1 MTIPRPHG
9 AFLLRLP
16 PPPLAPKLLEHALS
30 ALLRRIAAR
39 KPAILA
45 RLGPYASARFLI
57 DIRDAS
63 VLLVM
68 APADQ
73 RITVSRRHAA
83 PARTAPAHDAAIR
96 GDLGAFLAM
105 LHGAEDGDALF
116 FSGALEVA
124 GDTSAVLALRN
135 ALDDAELD
143 LTEELVAISG
153 EPMGRWLRRVSDH
166 VARHG
171 GLVLSRQEVTP

>member
-1 MTIPRPHG
+1 MTIRRPSG
-9 AFLLRLP
+9 ALLLRLP
-16 PPPLAPKLLEHALS
+16 PPPLAPKLLEHALT

-45 RLGPYASARFLI
+45 RMGQYASARFLI
-57 DIRDAS
+57 DIRDAPL
-63 VLLVM
+63 LLVM

-73 RITVSRRHAA
+73 RITVSRRRA
-83 PARTAPAHDAAIR
+83 PPAHDAAIR
-96 GDLGAFLAM
+96 GDLAAFLAM
-105 LHGAEDGDALF
+105 LHGSEDGDALF
-116 FSGALEVA
+116 FSGALEVG

-153 EPMGRWLRRVSDH
+153 EPWGRWLRRASDY
-166 VARHG
+166 VARQG
-171 GLVLSRQEVTP
+171 GLVLSRQEITP

>member
-1 MTIPRPHG
+1 MTIRRPNG
-9 AFLLRLP
+9 ALLLRLP

-45 RLGPYASARFLI
+45 RLGQYASARFLI
-57 DIRDAS
+57 DVHGAP

-68 APADQ
+68 APARQ
-73 RITVSRRHAA
+73 RITVSRRRA
-83 PARTAPAHDAAIR
+83 APAHDAAIR
-96 GDLGAFLAM
+96 GDLAAFLAM
-105 LHGAEDGDALF
+105 LHGSEDGDALF
-116 FSGALEVA
+116 FSGALEVT

-143 LTEELVAISG
+143 LTEELAAIPG
-153 EPMGRWLRRVSDH
+153 EPAGRWLRHASAW

-171 GLVLSRQEVTP
+171 GLVLSRQEITP